1 MLPLTG
7 RLGERIMFKKIKAT
21 EIPKRK
27 RTAVTRFEKTQ
38 EWAQMRD
45 AILAG
50 LRPNEAL
57 QVILTPEDKKKYRI
71 KSLRSCA
78 RFVQK
83 YLRLHNLTYQVK
95 AFHIEAGDVIIV
107 AHK

>member
-1 MLPLTG
+1 
-7 RLGERIMFKKIKAT
+7 MFKKIKAS

-27 RTAVTRFEKTQ
+27 RTSVTRFEKTK
-38 EWAQMRD
+38 EWTEMR
-45 AILAG
+45 ASLHEG
-50 LRPNEAL
+50 LRANQAL

-83 YLRLHNLTYQVK
+83 YLREAKLPYK
-95 AFHIEAGDVIIV
+95 ASAFHIEAGDVIIV
-107 AHK
+107 EHAHR